1 MRLPDCLSNA
11 VVAIAIFSLSSLEAP
26 TVSWAAEIPRQPTQ
40 SPSSAT
46 ALNSEGNEDY
56 SAIIAEAWKECDGQN
71 IAKAEEL
78 FRKALKSGRCD
89 AAYGLQEI
97 ARRFQFGVQVSR
109 NLAHAKALFALYSS
123 HCGQSPNSDALMALG
138 LSYTYGIGTKPQY
151 RTAVTLLIKAF
162 DSVESKPG
170 IKAWREL
177 VAHHLQVAGFF
188 YQHEAY
194 DELTHDQRQVDGA
207 LLFKAFS
214 RAVSAG
220 DLPAQCDLA
229 FLYYEGLGVEKDA
242 SKAAE
247 LYLAAAERGS
257 SDAQGALGALYAE
270 GAGVVKNY
278 VEALKWFTVAAA
290 SGDEG
295 ASKLRDKL
303 EMQLSPTQIAQ
314 AQQLAKLYVERRS
327 KGNPASPK
335 DKPKSDGPAV
345 SGTAFF
351 ISSDGYLLTNY
362 HVVKNYRKI
371 VVHVEG
377 NDMPAR
383 VVKSDIGNDL
393 SILKV
398 EGNFDAIPLGNVRD
412 VSLGDSVMTIGFPN
426 IEIQG
431 TAPKLTKGEISA
443 LSGLQDD
450 PRFFQISVPVQP
462 GNSGGP
468 LVDEHG
474 NVIAVTMA

>member
-1 MRLPDCLSNA
+1 M
-11 VVAIAIFSLSSLEAP
+11 
-26 TVSWAAEIPRQPTQ
+26 
-40 SPSSAT
+40 
-46 ALNSEGNEDY
+46 
-56 SAIIAEAWKECDGQN
+56 
-71 IAKAEEL
+71 
-78 FRKALKSGRCD
+78 
-89 AAYGLQEI
+89 
-97 ARRFQFGVQVSR
+97 
-109 NLAHAKALFALYSS
+109 
-123 HCGQSPNSDALMALG
+123 
-138 LSYTYGIGTKPQY
+138 
-151 RTAVTLLIKAF
+151 
-162 DSVESKPG
+162 
-170 IKAWREL
+170 
-177 VAHHLQVAGFF
+177 
-188 YQHEAY
+188 
-194 DELTHDQRQVDGA
+194 
-207 LLFKAFS
+207 
-214 RAVSAG
+214 
-220 DLPAQCDLA
+220 
-229 FLYYEGLGVEKDA
+229 
-242 SKAAE
+242 
-247 LYLAAAERGS
+247 AAAERGS

-474 NVIAVTMA
+474 NVIAVTTAQLSALAMMKSAGSIPQNVNYALKISYAQLLIDTVPSLVSKLPKAQGDKTDMSKIIKDTQKATALVLTWQ